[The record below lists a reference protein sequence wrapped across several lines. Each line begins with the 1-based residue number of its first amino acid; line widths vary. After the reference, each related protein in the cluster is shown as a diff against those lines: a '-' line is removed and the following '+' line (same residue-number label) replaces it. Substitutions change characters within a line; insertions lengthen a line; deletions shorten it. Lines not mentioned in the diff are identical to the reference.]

1 MRNFLRSAMSLLLV
15 ATIFSL
21 ALAKTPFS
29 PVPAPCQS
37 PNNQGKS
44 KIQVLRGDAAKLR
57 IQQLQGKNKA
67 LKRALKDMEKIGK
80 TPVWESSG
88 VFTQLPA
95 DGPTT
100 RIVTSRSG
108 RNSFGAQDPQTFD
121 DGAGSE
127 MVMVTESGPEEY
139 WSGIIYVHDATTG
152 LDSTYSAVLTGLVM
166 TQLET
171 MDVIDELYYP
181 PDGSAP
187 IREEPPTVPDPG
199 VGGGGGFI
207 NPLQELL
214 VAKNNVKSSP
224 AVTMTN
230 VAFKGSAAAMRPG
243 IIGWFKRY
251 FRCIKRCQAIMTMT
265 CFNIFAVPRPAPP
278 GQPPNPYPDYYHFF
292 LCVGFA
298 ALAASLVCA
307 FNTHA
312 CGG

>member
-21 ALAKTPFS
+21 ALAKTPLP

-37 PNNQGKS
+37 ANNQGKS
-44 KIQVLRGDAAKLR
+44 KIQTLKGDAAKLR
-57 IQQLQGKNKA
+57 IQQLQGKKKA
-67 LKRALKDMEKIGK
+67 LKRAFKDMEKIHK
-80 TPVWESSG
+80 TPVWESSA
-88 VFTQLPA
+88 VFTQEPA

-100 RIVTSRSG
+100 QIVRSRTG
-108 RNSFGAQDPQTFD
+108 GNSFAAQDPQTFD

-127 MVMVTESGPEEY
+127 MVMVTESGPDEY

-166 TQLET
+166 TQLDT

-181 PDGSAP
+181 PDGSDP

-199 VGGGGGFI
+199 TGDGGGFI
-207 NPLQELL
+207 NPFQELL

-230 VAFKGSAAAMRPG
+230 AGFKRSAATTRPG
-243 IIGWFKRY
+243 IIGWFKRL
-251 FRCIKRCQAIMTMT
+251 FRCVKRCQSLTALT
-265 CFNIFAVPRPAPP
+265 CFGIFAARVPP
-278 GQPPNPYPDYYHFF
+278 GGIPNFHDYFVC
-292 LCVGFA
+292 LGFGS
-298 ALAASLVCA
+298 LAASIVCA

>member
-21 ALAKTPFS
+21 ALAKTPFLA
-29 PVPAPCQS
+29 VPAPCQS
-37 PNNQGKS
+37 ANNQGKS
-44 KIQVLRGDAAKLR
+44 KIQTLRGDAAKLR

-67 LKRALKDMEKIGK
+67 LKRALKDMEKIHK
-80 TPVWESSG
+80 TPVWESSN

-100 RIVTSRSG
+100 RIVPSRSG
-108 RNSFGAQDPQTFD
+108 GNSFAAQDPQTFN

-127 MVMVTESGPEEY
+127 MVMVTESGPEDY

-152 LDSTYSAVLTGLVM
+152 LDSTYTAILTGLLM
-166 TQLET
+166 TDLDT

-181 PDGSAP
+181 PDGSSP

-199 VGGGGGFI
+199 TGGGGFI
-207 NPLQELL
+207 NPFEELL
-214 VAKNNVKSSP
+214 IAKNNVKSP

-230 VAFKGSAAAMRPG
+230 AGFKGSAATTRPG
-243 IIGWFKRY
+243 IIGWFKRW
-251 FRCIKRCQAIMTMT
+251 FRCIRRCESLAALT
-265 CFNIFAVPRPAPP
+265 CFTIFAARPL
-278 GQPPNPYPDYYHFF
+278 PNGHANFNGYFQC
-292 LCVGFA
+292 LRLGG
-298 ALAASLVCA
+298 LAAAIACA